1 MTDERNVRQFPLAEI
16 FILLFFICV
25 WDTCKIKSAFILSPV
40 DRGWEG
46 VRLLPNCLQKPRK
59 FAFFLGNMRI
69 FFCYFELLET
79 KGVGEC
85 GDLKIVSRSQNM
97 LHFYFARIP
106 YSLYL
111 LISVFKQFF

>member
-1 MTDERNVRQFPLAEI
+1 MG
-16 FILLFFICV
+16 
-25 WDTCKIKSAFILSPV
+25 
-40 DRGWEG
+40 RGVG
-46 VRLLPNCLQKPRK
+46 LIPNYLQKPRK
-59 FAFFLGNMRI
+59 CAFFLGNMRKI
-69 FFCYFELLET
+69 FCYFKVLET

-97 LHFYFARIP
+97 RHFYFARIP